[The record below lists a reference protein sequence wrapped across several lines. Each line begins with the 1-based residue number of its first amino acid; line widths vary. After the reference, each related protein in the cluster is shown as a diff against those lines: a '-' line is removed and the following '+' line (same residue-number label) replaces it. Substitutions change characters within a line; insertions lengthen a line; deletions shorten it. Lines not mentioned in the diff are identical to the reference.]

1 VEYEKTNNLLKICL
15 TIFTSL
21 IREFNPFNKALSA
34 TYILG
39 FLGLIVQCDIRRLR
53 RSSTWL

>member
-1 VEYEKTNNLLKICL
+1 MKRRITYKKICL
-15 TIFTSL
+15 TIFTNL

-39 FLGLIVQCDIRRLR
+39 FLGLIVQCGIRRLR